1 VRNILDFLLVGCRF
15 RRAVAARRQCPANGM
30 AASRLPW
37 MPGLVL
43 ALVMC
48 VLSRLVFAQ
57 DALVEVPPLR
67 APVTDLSA
75 TLSADQLTSL
85 NNALRAFEE
94 RKGSQVAV
102 LIVPTTKPE
111 SIEQYGIRVAD
122 RWKIGRDKADDGAI
136 LLVVRDDRA
145 VRIEVGYGLEG
156 VLTDATANR
165 IIDEVIVPRFRQ
177 NDLDGGIVA
186 GVDSIMKVI
195 DGETLPAPDRQRQAD
210 DGAGFRQLLPVALV
224 AVVVLGGILRAL
236 LGRVAGAAVT
246 GGIIGAAAWLLA
258 GTAAIGLIAGV
269 IAFFFTLVGGA
280 RIAGMYLG
288 HGHGYGGSGG
298 GGWGGRG
305 GRFGGGG
312 ASGRW

>member
-1 VRNILDFLLVGCRF
+1 MIHCLQKRGRARATSSFMFNRRRVDEMATYRLSWILTFV
-15 RRAVAARRQCPANGM
+15 V
-30 AASRLPW
+30 
-37 MPGLVL
+37 
-43 ALVMC
+43 C
-48 VLSRLVFAQ
+48 VLSGLAFAQ
-57 DALVEVPPLR
+57 DALVAVPPLT

-75 TLSADQLTSL
+75 SLSADQLTGL
-85 NNALRAFEE
+85 NSELRAFEE

-122 RWKIGRDKADDGAI
+122 QWKIGRKKVDDGAI
-136 LLVVRDDRA
+136 LVVAKDDRA

-156 VLTDATANR
+156 VLNDATANR
-165 IIDEVIVPRFRQ
+165 IIDDVIVPRFRQ
-177 NDLDGGIVA
+177 NDFNGGIAA

-195 DGETLPAPDRQRQAD
+195 DGETLPAADQPRQAD
-210 DGAGFRQLLPVALV
+210 DGAGLRELLPLALV
-224 AVVVLGGILRAL
+224 AVVVLGGVMRAL

-246 GGIIGAAAWLLA
+246 GGMIGVAAWLLA
-258 GTAAIGLIAGV
+258 GVAAIGLIAGV

-280 RIAGMYLG
+280 RIVGMYLG
-288 HGHGYGGSGG
+288 HGHGYGGGGG